1 AVTSSAL
8 GQAVVF
14 AALLQVITVAAY
26 GPVSAYLSERF
37 PTEIR
42 STGYGMAYSFSLI
55 LPALYPF
62 YLPLVETMLGRH
74 GSVMAL
80 VGLGGVLLVLGA
92 ILGPKLSPRDISHD
106 IDVVAANTASHPEC
120 KTNSCL
126 PPILICGT
134 LTRLLTQCVCVSR

>member
-1 AVTSSAL
+1 AIA
-8 GQAVVF
+8 F

-80 VGLGGVLLVLGA
+80 VGLGGALLMLGA
-92 ILGPKLSPRDISHD
+92 VLGPKLAPRTIGQD
-106 IDVVAANTASHPEC
+106 IDVVATTVAQPEW
-120 KTNSCL
+120 KTN
-126 PPILICGT
+126 
-134 LTRLLTQCVCVSR
+134 